1 MRIMIMIVIVM
12 MKIIVITIMIII
24 MIILTKTQQLTNISN
39 SVIANANTNT
49 NDNKTNAIII
59 IIIVIISSW
68 AESRPRSRAAGRPA
82 GQAGTSTANLR
93 TTILDLRGFD
103 SSRILILRGRS
114 PMSIANFPESL
125 SQRILVGIISVGG
138 LGVASRPAT
147 TVK

>member
-1 MRIMIMIVIVM
+1 
-12 MKIIVITIMIII
+12 

-49 NDNKTNAIII
+49 NDNKTNAII